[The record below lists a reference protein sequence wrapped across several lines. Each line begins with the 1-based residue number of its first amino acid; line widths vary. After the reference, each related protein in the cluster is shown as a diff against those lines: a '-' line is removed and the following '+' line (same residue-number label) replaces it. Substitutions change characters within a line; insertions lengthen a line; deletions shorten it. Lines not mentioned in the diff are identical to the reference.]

1 MVKSNRFR
9 PCPHVL
15 GVFGQKR
22 RFPKTILR
30 VEFFFKTAGFLF
42 SYEWTK
48 TEVYENR
55 DFIHHTA
62 HAPVRNAIVFST
74 FQRFT
79 MIGRKCFKY
88 TLRVDALCFENG
100 ENLR

>member
-1 MVKSNRFR
+1 MDKNAGFR
-9 PCPHVL
+9 
-15 GVFGQKR
+15 KR
-22 RFPKTILR
+22 SLEWSFL
-30 VEFFFKTAGFLF
+30 KTAGFLF

-55 DFIHHTA
+55 DFINHTA
-62 HAPVRNAIVFST
+62 HEPVRNAIVFST

-100 ENLR
+100 EKISVEKNICVDEALG